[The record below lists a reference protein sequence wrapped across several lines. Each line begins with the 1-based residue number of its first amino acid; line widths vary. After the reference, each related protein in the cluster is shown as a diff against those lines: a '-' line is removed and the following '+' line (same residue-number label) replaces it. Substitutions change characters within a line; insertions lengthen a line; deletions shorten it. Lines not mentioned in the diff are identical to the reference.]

1 MKQIPVAVQLYSVR
15 DEAEKDF
22 AGTVKKIAEMGYD
35 GVELAGL
42 YGLST
47 QEVLHSSILSGMRR
61 RRILRAP

>member
-47 QEVLHSSILSGMRR
+47 
-61 RRILRAP
+61 